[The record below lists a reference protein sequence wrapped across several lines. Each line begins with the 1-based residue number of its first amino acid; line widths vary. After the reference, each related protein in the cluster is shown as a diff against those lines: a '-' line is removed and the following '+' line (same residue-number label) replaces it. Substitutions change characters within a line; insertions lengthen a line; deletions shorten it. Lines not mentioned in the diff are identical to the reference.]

1 MDHDKKKLS
10 VFKNSVTRIG
20 HDKSGTKSHIS
31 YVRSMQIVQHLMLI
45 IAELQQ
51 ELDHEVADDERSY
64 IIQDDNGEE
73 GG

>member
-1 MDHDKKKLS
+1 
-10 VFKNSVTRIG
+10 
-20 HDKSGTKSHIS
+20 
-31 YVRSMQIVQHLMLI
+31 MQIVQHLMLI